1 MKISLNWLKE
11 LVDLPWPADAL
22 PEKLASLGFPVESVE
37 KKGVSATGV
46 IAVKILA
53 VDKHPNADRLR
64 IAKVTDGSGERSI
77 VCGAPNIEP
86 GQTVPLATPGAKL
99 PGGIEITISKI
110 RGVESGG
117 MLCSER
123 ELGLSEEH
131 AGILMLPEGTK
142 LGSDVA
148 AALGGS
154 DTIFDVEVTP
164 NRPDILSHVGLARD
178 LAALAKTRLKLPD
191 DALAGG
197 KDGSFDI
204 EISEPSLCARYLGRV
219 LSGVKVGPS
228 PDWMV
233 KRLTA
238 CGIRAINNVVDVT
251 NYVQLE
257 WGHPLHAFDIA
268 RLKGPVIRVRKA
280 KAGEKFQALDEKT
293 YALNE
298 SDLVIADKDAAVAI
312 AGIMGGQ
319 HSGVTDA
326 TTDILLESAV
336 FDRAAVRQTSR
347 RLGLKSESSF
357 RFEKGTDADTAERAW
372 KRAAKLLAD
381 LAGAKSAGAK
391 DAFPS
396 RPKPV
401 TIELRRDRL
410 ASLLGMSVPDATVQD
425 VLERLDFAPK
435 AAKAGWTC
443 AVPPHRK
450 DVVEEADLVEEV
462 IRLVGYNA
470 VPATLSRF
478 RVAKMD
484 STYRAAPT
492 TRLVQTL
499 RGYGVSEALSSS
511 LVPSEWPAKFGVAEK
526 DIIKLANPISQE
538 ESALRPTLA
547 INLLRAV
554 QRNLNHQRDTVAL
567 FEIGKTFW
575 GTEEAKFGL
584 VLCGRAVHKTWRSAE
599 KDVCVFYLKGLL
611 EALARD
617 TQAPFTIE
625 PGSTAPFLHPHQ
637 SFTLQYRGRPAGW
650 AGMLNPRL
658 AAELDLGG
666 NCAIA
671 EIDLAVFTQPV
682 DRKVT
687 SLPKHAFVERDIA
700 VVIDKSRTT
709 WSQLKSEAEKSAGP
723 LLVDIFPFDI
733 YPPDELAGKS
743 ALSYREEGETPNNR
757 SVAFRIRLQDPAKTL
772 SESDINAAVDRIK
785 ASLQKNC
792 GAQLR

>member
-11 LVDLPWPADAL
+11 LVDLPWSAEVL
-22 PEKLASLGFPVESVE
+22 PEKLASLGFPVESIE
-37 KKGVSATGV
+37 RKGVSATGV

-77 VCGAPNIEP
+77 VCGASNIEP

-99 PGGIEITISKI
+99 PGGIEITVSKI

-131 AGILMLPEGTK
+131 AGILMLPEGTT

-148 AALGGS
+148 DALGGS

-164 NRPDILSHVGLARD
+164 NRPDVLSHVGLARE
-178 LAALAKTRLKLPD
+178 LAALAKTPLKLPD
-191 DALAGG
+191 DALSAG
-197 KDGSFDI
+197 KEASFDI
-204 EISEPSLCARYLGRV
+204 EIAEPALCARYLGRV
-219 LSGVKVGPS
+219 LSGAKVGPS
-228 PDWMV
+228 PDWLA
-233 KRLTA
+233 KRLSS
-238 CGIRAINNVVDVT
+238 CGIRSINNVVDVT
-251 NYVQLE
+251 NYVLLE
-257 WGHPLHAFDIA
+257 WGHPLHAFDTA
-268 RLKGPVIRVRKA
+268 KLKGPAIRVRKA
-280 KAGEKFQALDEKT
+280 RAGEKFLALDEKT
-293 YALNE
+293 YALAE
-298 SDLVIADKDAAVAI
+298 SDLVIADKESPVAI

-319 HSGVTDA
+319 NSGVTSG

-347 RLGLKSESSF
+347 RLGLRSESSF
-357 RFEKGTDADTAERAW
+357 RFEKGTDTDTAERAW
-372 KRAAKLLAD
+372 KRAAKLIAD
-381 LAGAKSAGAK
+381 LAGAKPAGSK
-391 DAFPS
+391 DAFPTK
-396 RPKPV
+396 PKAV
-401 TIELRRDRL
+401 VIELRRDRL
-410 ASLLGMSVPDATVQD
+410 SSLLGMAIPDATVQD
-425 VLERLDFAPK
+425 VLQRLDFSPRTTND
-435 AAKAGWTC
+435 GWSC
-443 AVPPHRK
+443 SVPPHRK
-450 DVVEEADLVEEV
+450 DAVESADLIEEV

-478 RVAKMD
+478 RVAKMA

-492 TRLVQTL
+492 ARLVQTL
-499 RGYGVSEALSSS
+499 RGYGLSEALSSS
-511 LVPSEWPAKFGVAEK
+511 LVPSDWPAKFAVPEK
-526 DIIKLANPISQE
+526 DVIKLANPISQE

-554 QRNLNHQRDTVAL
+554 QRNLNHQRDAVAL

-575 GTEEAKFGL
+575 GSEEAKFGF
-584 VLCGRAVHKTWRSAE
+584 VVCGKAVQKTWRSAE

-611 EALARD
+611 ESLARD

-625 PGSTAPFLHPHQ
+625 SGSTAPFLHPHQ
-637 SFTLQYRGRPAGW
+637 SFTIQYRGRPAGW

-658 AAELDLGG
+658 AADLDLGN
-666 NCAIA
+666 NCAVA
-671 EIDLAVFTQPV
+671 EIDLAVFTPPV
-682 DRKVT
+682 DRKLA
-687 SLPKHAFVERDIA
+687 SLPRHPFVERDIA
-700 VVIDKSRTT
+700 VVVDQATPWEKIRR
-709 WSQLKSEAEKSAGP
+709 EAESAGGV
-723 LLVDIFPFDI
+723 LLTAVHPFDVFSGGSVA
-733 YPPDELAGKS
+733 AGHK
-743 ALSYREEGETPNNR
+743 